1 MTQPPAG
8 PPPSDPEPPEFPPYP
23 TPTGSGYPPFEPPPS
38 GGYPPVPPTGPAGV
52 EPYPPYPQVN
62 PPAYPPPPGYPPPP
76 ASPYGYPAA
85 GAYPPVESAR
95 GTNGFA
101 ITALILGIIPICAGI
116 FGVIFGFISLNQIKR
131 TGQNGRGMAI
141 AGIVLGFIWIA
152 VIAVIAVVSAGSS
165 AKRDDSGHVTQSG
178 DMDVTKLQVGDC
190 IADLGDKSY
199 YTTTKAIPCAQPHK
213 AEVYAV
219 LPLSGS
225 SLPDQSVLDEKG
237 NEECGAELESYSPSA
252 FDDDAVEITY
262 LYPTKRSWAQG
273 DRAIACVATFSVERT
288 ASIEGE

>member
-8 PPPSDPEPPEFPPYP
+8 PPPPDPGQPEFPPYS
-23 TPTGSGYPPFEPPPS
+23 TPTSSGYPPVEPPP
-38 GGYPPVPPTGPAGV
+38 GAYPPVPPATGPGA
-52 EPYPPYPQVN
+52 EPYPPYPQAN
-62 PPAYPPPPGYPPPP
+62 PAGYPPPPGYPPP
-76 ASPYGYPAA
+76 ASPYGAYPAA

-101 ITALILGIIPICAGI
+101 IASLILGIVPICAGI
-116 FGVIFGFISLNQIKR
+116 FGVVFGFISLNQIKR

-141 AGIVLGFIWIA
+141 AGIVLGFIWMI
-152 VIAVIAVVSAGSS
+152 VLAVVVAVGAGNS
-165 AKRDDSGHVTQSG
+165 AKRDESGHVTQSG
-178 DMDVTKLQVGDC
+178 DMDVTKLRVGDC
-190 IADLGDKSY
+190 VADLGEKSY

-225 SLPDQSVLDEKG
+225 SLPSQSVLDEKG
-237 NEECGAELESYSPSA
+237 NEECGAELESYAPSA
-252 FDDDAVEITY
+252 FDDDSVQITY

-273 DRAIACVATFSVERT
+273 DRAIACVATFDTQRT
-288 ASIEGE
+288 ASIKGK